1 MSILHLE
8 EPYTEKNSNRTI
20 PLTIEESLLDV
31 LHSTEATPAAPPVK
45 AIESVRT
52 PEEQMEYSQRI
63 SKTLRR
69 DIQWGIT
76 RGLFLYTLFM
86 IPVVALIACVA
97 VYFLIHPMHF

>member
-8 EPYTEKNSNRTI
+8 EQYVEKNRAI

-31 LHSTEATPAAPPVK
+31 LHTTETAPATPPLK
-45 AIESVRT
+45 AVESVRT

-69 DIQWGIT
+69 DIQWGIV

-86 IPVVALIACVA
+86 IPVVALIAGVVA
-97 VYFLIHPMHF
+97 YFLIHPTQF